1 MPALADLVRPYAG
14 ITLTDSK
21 TLFPDAQGT
30 GLPLIRIDTDLCQA
44 VVAPQGAQLLSFTKA
59 DGTPLLWLSPQCQFE
74 PGKALRGGVPV
85 CLPWFGPH
93 PDEHKPQHGF
103 ARTTDWA
110 LTQAAQADNGR
121 CEFWFELEHA
131 GDERFAQPFT
141 AALRMVLGQT
151 IELELSLTNHDSQP
165 ADFTWALH
173 SYLPVQ
179 ALDKVQVP
187 VLAGRDYLDNLQDHA
202 RLTQRGPLTFTG
214 EIDRVFPAVESE
226 VTLEPQPRLRLTH
239 ENCPSLVTWNP
250 GAEKAAAMD
259 DMGEGNEQG
268 FVCLERGAV
277 LDEGWT
283 LAPGETRR
291 GKMTISAV

>member
-74 PGKALRGGVPV
+74 PGKALRGGVPI

-93 PDEHKPQHGF
+93 PDENKPQHGF
-103 ARTTDWA
+103 ARTSDWA
-110 LTQAAQADNGR
+110 LTQVAQADNGR
-121 CEFWFELEHA
+121 SELWFELEHP
-131 GDERFAQPFT
+131 GDERFTQPFK

-151 IELELSLTNHDSQP
+151 IELELSLTNHDSQS

-179 ALDKVQVP
+179 TLSDVRVP
-187 VLAGRDYLDNLQDHA
+187 VLAGRDYLDNLQNHA
-202 RLTQRGPLTFTG
+202 RLTQSGPLTFSG
-214 EIDRVFPAVESE
+214 EVDRVFPDVESE
-226 VTLEPQPRLRLTH
+226 VTLEPTPRLRLSH

-250 GAEKAAAMD
+250 GAEKASAMG

-283 LAPGETRR
+283 LAPGETRS
-291 GKMTISAV
+291 GKVTISAV